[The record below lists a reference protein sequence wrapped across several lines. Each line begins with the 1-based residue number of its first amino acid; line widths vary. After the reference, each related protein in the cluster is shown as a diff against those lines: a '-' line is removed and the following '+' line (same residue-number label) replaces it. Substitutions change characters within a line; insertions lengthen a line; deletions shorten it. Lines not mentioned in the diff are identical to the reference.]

1 MNLVRR
7 ARTARPRR
15 ARGAAERSRHHTA
28 EGAEARS
35 DSLVRPRRTRRRR
48 ATAALFVAAAL
59 AVACQSADPAPPGV
73 VTVAIANSPANLDPR
88 VGSDE
93 ASQKLHQLLYNS
105 LFRVGDDLRLVPE
118 LATALEQPDD
128 RTYVVRLRRDVRFQ
142 DGRPFTAADVVYTFE
157 SLLDPGFVSPKKG
170 AYRLLSSVE
179 AIDEMTVRFNLAEP
193 FGSFPVNLVLGIVPD
208 GAGAALARDPV
219 GTGPYRLVSF
229 VPDDRVVLAPF
240 AGHFAAPPANAGLV
254 LKVVPDDTMR
264 GLELRKGT
272 VDLIVN
278 DLSPDIVFELRR
290 EGRLSVATAPGT
302 DFAYVGLNLR
312 DSRLADRRVRQAL
325 GFAIDR
331 GAIVEHLRRGLATVA
346 AGIVPPMSWAFAND
360 VFTFDHDPARARR
373 LLDEAG
379 LADPDGDGPRPRFRL
394 SLKTSTSEVYRVQA
408 AVIQQNLRE
417 VGVDVEIRSY
427 EFATLYTDVLRGNF
441 ELYTLQWVGVSDPDM
456 LRRVFHSGQM
466 PPVGFNR
473 GFYENAEVDRLI
485 DLATVATDEVRR
497 RRLYADVQRLIAED
511 APYIPLWTKTNVV
524 VFQPDIEGVH
534 LSPTASF
541 DFLGRVSRRA
551 GDPPRGE

>member
-7 ARTARPRR
+7 PRRDRVVTPRR
-15 ARGAAERSRHHTA
+15 APRAAVM
-28 EGAEARS
+28 
-35 DSLVRPRRTRRRR
+35 LV
-48 ATAALFVAAAL
+48 AALLAA
-59 AVACQSADPAPPGV
+59 ACQSADPVPPGV

-93 ASQKLHQLLYNS
+93 SSQKLHQLLYNS

-128 RTYVVRLRRDVRFQ
+128 RTYLVRLRRGVRFQ
-142 DGRPFTAADVVYTFE
+142 DGRPFTAADVVYTFQ
-157 SLLDPGFVSPKKG
+157 SLLDPAFVSPKKG

-179 AIDEMTVRFNLAEP
+179 AVDAETVRFNLGEP

-208 GAGAALARDPV
+208 GSGSELAREPV
-219 GTGPYRLVSF
+219 GTGLYRLVSF

-240 AGHFAAPPANAGLV
+240 AGHFAGAPANAGLV

-290 EGRLSVATAPGT
+290 EGRLSVVTAPGT

-312 DSRLADRRVRQAL
+312 DPRLADRRVRQAL

-331 GAIVEHLRRGLATVA
+331 EAIVEYLRRGLATVA
-346 AGIVPPMSWAFAND
+346 AGIVPSASWAFADD
-360 VFTFDHDPARARR
+360 VFTFAHDPARARQ

-379 LADPDGDGPRPRFRL
+379 LTDPDGDGPRPRFRL
-394 SLKTSTSEVYRVQA
+394 SLKTSTAEVYRVQA

-417 VGVDVEIRSY
+417 VGIDVDIRSY
-427 EFATLYTDVLRGNF
+427 EFATLYADVLRGNF
-441 ELYTLQWVGVSDPDM
+441 QLYTLQWVGVSDPDM

-473 GFYENAEVDRLI
+473 GFYANAEVDRLI
-485 DLATVATDEVRR
+485 DQATVATDETRR
-497 RRLYADVQRLIAED
+497 RELYADVQRRIADD
-511 APYIPLWTKTNVV
+511 APCIPLWTKTNVA

-541 DFLGRVSRRA
+541 DFLGSVSRRA
-551 GDPPRGE
+551 GGSPRNE